1 MADGGWR
8 GGGVVATSCIVR
20 SQRDKFIIAL
30 MRVRRGFLPQ
40 PPQGAL
46 WRLAAVREI
55 GTRPWKGCGRENG
68 RGRREEREVPP
79 GTGSLIFQGL
89 RQKEVS
95 PLCKVLLFQPI
106 IIN

>member
-1 MADGGWR
+1 M
-8 GGGVVATSCIVR
+8 VATSCIVR

-46 WRLAAVREI
+46 WHLAAVREI
-55 GTRPWKGCGRENG
+55 GSGPWGRGKGCGRENG
-68 RGRREEREVPP
+68 RGRRKREVPP

>member
-1 MADGGWR
+1 MA
-8 GGGVVATSCIVR
+8 ATSCIVR

-40 PPQGAL
+40 PPQGAP
-46 WRLAAVREI
+46 WRLAAIREDDI
-55 GTRPWKGCGRENG
+55 AHER
-68 RGRREEREVPP
+68 RREERVRGGRRRWRTVPS
-79 GTGSLIFQGL
+79 GTGSLIFGGL

-95 PLCKVLLFQPI
+95 PLCRTLLLESI

>member
-1 MADGGWR
+1 M
-8 GGGVVATSCIVR
+8 VATSCIVR

-55 GTRPWKGCGRENG
+55 GSGPWG
-68 RGRREEREVPP
+68 RGAEGRMDEGGGKER
-79 GTGSLIFQGL
+79 SLLAQA
-89 RQKEVS
+89 R
-95 PLCKVLLFQPI
+95 
-106 IIN
+106 